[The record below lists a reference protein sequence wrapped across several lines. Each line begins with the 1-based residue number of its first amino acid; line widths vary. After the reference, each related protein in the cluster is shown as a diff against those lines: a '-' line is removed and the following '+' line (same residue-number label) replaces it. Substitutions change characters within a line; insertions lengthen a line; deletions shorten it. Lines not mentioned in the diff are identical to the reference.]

1 MAAEEA
7 ISTMYMLKSIGVQVL
22 GRVCILCDN
31 KGVVDN
37 STISG
42 SALKKKHLSIA
53 YHKVRECV
61 ALGICDVYHIKGK
74 DNPADVLTKS
84 LVSSVFRKHISK
96 FMYGQGLPNF
106 E

>member
-7 ISTMYMLKSIGVQVL
+7 VSTVFMLKSIGVQVI
-22 GRVCILCDN
+22 GYIRILCDN

-37 STISG
+37 STLSG
-42 SALKKKHLSIA
+42 SALKKKHLSMA

-61 ALGICDVYHIKGK
+61 AMGICDTYHIKGE
-74 DNPADVLTKS
+74 DSPADILTKS
-84 LVSSVFRKHISK
+84 LVSAVCRKHICK
-96 FMYGQGLPNF
+96 FMYGQGLPNY